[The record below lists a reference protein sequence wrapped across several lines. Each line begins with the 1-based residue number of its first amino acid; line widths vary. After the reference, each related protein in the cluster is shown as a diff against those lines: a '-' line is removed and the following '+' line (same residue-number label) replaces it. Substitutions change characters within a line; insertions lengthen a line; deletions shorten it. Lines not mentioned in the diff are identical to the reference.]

1 MKKGKELLVITGLV
15 GLGVFLVFLN
25 DLAVAKD
32 PDYPTKPINF
42 YIGYTAG
49 GATDLSARAFSEA
62 AGKYLGQQF
71 VPINKTGGGGSLAAM
86 AAMTAKPDG
95 YTLCGGFAT
104 STACVVPL
112 SKDAPYKDLSGFTLI
127 ANYGTF
133 AYPLIVKADAPWK
146 TWKEFIEW
154 AKKNPKAAKVG
165 LSGALSVDVKGL
177 YLWRIA
183 KQEQADLTFVAFK
196 GTPEVVTAI
205 LGGHITLYSVVA
217 DASTVPF
224 LKEGRTRLL
233 MYMGKEKIPGYE
245 NVPSA
250 QELYGIS
257 TPAFMGVVGP
267 KGLPAYVLKKL
278 DDAFA
283 KAVQDPQFISTME
296 RTCTPALYMNRGDFS
311 QYADKT
317 FLEVREVVKNFREEE
332 AKKKQ

>member
-1 MKKGKELLVITGLV
+1 MKKGKRLLVITCLV
-15 GLGVFLVFLN
+15 GLGVFLVSLN
-25 DLAVAKD
+25 DLAGAKD
-32 PDYPTKPINF
+32 PDYPTKPINL
-42 YIGYTAG
+42 YIGFTAG
-49 GATDLSARAFSEA
+49 GATDLSTRAFCEA
-62 AGKYLGQQF
+62 AGKYLGQPF
-71 VPINKTGGGGSLAAM
+71 VPINKTGGGGSLGAM

-95 YTLCGGFAT
+95 YTLYGGLGPSA
-104 STACVVPL
+104 ACVVPL
-112 SKDAPYKDLSGFTLI
+112 SKDAPYKDLSGFTLLVCF
-127 ANYGTF
+127 GTQS
-133 AYPLIVKADAPWK
+133 YPLIVRSDAPWK

-177 YLWRIA
+177 YLWRLA

-196 GTPEVVTAI
+196 GTPEVVSAI

-224 LKEGRTRLL
+224 LKEGKMRML

-257 TPAFMGVVGP
+257 TPAFVGVVGP
-267 KGLPAYVLKKL
+267 KGLPGYVLEKL

-283 KAVQDPQFISTME
+283 KAAKDPQFISTME
-296 RTCTPALYMNRGDFS
+296 RTSSPVLYMSRSDFS
-311 QYADKT
+311 QYVNKT
-317 FLEVREVVKNFREEE
+317 SLEVREIVKSFREEE
-332 AKKKQ
+332 AKKRH